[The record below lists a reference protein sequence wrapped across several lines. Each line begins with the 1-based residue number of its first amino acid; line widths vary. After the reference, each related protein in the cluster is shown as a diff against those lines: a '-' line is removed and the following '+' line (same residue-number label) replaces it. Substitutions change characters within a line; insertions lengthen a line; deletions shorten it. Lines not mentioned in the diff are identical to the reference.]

1 MFLAA
6 YYWGFSFIEVQ
17 GPHKRCKG
25 LWCVQGP
32 HLLSIYLYILRII
45 NMIWCKGLNERCKG
59 LNEWCKGHNEWCKGL
74 WCVQGPHNM
83 PFYRITNDYQYGV
96 SIHCSLAPC
105 YFWERGKRAIA
116 RRQWIYFHFLCVFCL
131 QFWCNKNFPNAPRNP
146 IAALNLERLLSAR
159 QRYITAAFQILKT
172 DSSLDIYA

>member
-25 LWCVQGP
+25 RWCVQGP
-32 HLLSIYLYILRII
+32 HLLPIYLYILRII

-83 PFYRITNDYQYGV
+83 PFYLITNDNQYGG

-105 YFWERGKRAIA
+105 YLWESAK
-116 RRQWIYFHFLCVFCL
+116 RQWIYFHTWRYWENLQRNRFDTYCPINIVSWSFFGTKKYTKDNFC
-131 QFWCNKNFPNAPRNP
+131 FHAPIFHRQIKL
-146 IAALNLERLLSAR
+146 IALLFS
-159 QRYITAAFQILKT
+159 K
-172 DSSLDIYA
+172 

>member
-32 HLLSIYLYILRII
+32 HLLPIYLYILRII

-59 LNEWCKGHNEWCKGL
+59 LNEWCKGRNEWCKGL
-74 WCVQGPHNM
+74 WCVQGPHIM
-83 PFYRITNDYQYGV
+83 PFYLITNDNQYGGSAPWHLV
-96 SIHCSLAPC
+96 TYEKGGKEQVDLFSLSLGMSNCKTCIHI
-105 YFWERGKRAIA
+105 EKKG
-116 RRQWIYFHFLCVFCL
+116 QE
-131 QFWCNKNFPNAPRNP
+131 NP
-146 IAALNLERLLSAR
+146 WQSPIQLLIRLNVA
-159 QRYITAAFQILKT
+159 
-172 DSSLDIYA
+172 